1 MKSTFIYFCSTMTI
15 TIRKVENKKD
25 LRLFIHLPA
34 EIHKDHSN
42 WVPPLYMDEWE
53 YFNPKKN
60 GLFENCEYVLLLAFK
75 GDKCVGRCMGLIS
88 KDYNKSHN
96 ENHVRFSNLET
107 YNDPEVFNALV
118 DYVADWGKSF
128 GMDKMV
134 GPLAF
139 SDKDPQGF
147 LIEGYDKPVVIA
159 SNCNFPYIVDLTEA
173 AGFTKKVDC
182 VVYQIPIPDETP
194 PLHQKI
200 LERAE
205 KQNTNLRLL
214 QFTSRRKLK
223 PLIHPVLELVNK
235 TFVDIYG
242 FIPFNEKEMDDF
254 ANKYLFL
261 INPRFVKLI
270 VNEQDEIVALFV
282 AMADISEGIKK
293 SKGYLFPF
301 GIFQIFAA
309 ARKTK
314 QINLLLGAIDP
325 RYQGRGLDVW
335 MGLSLVKS
343 ARDTGK
349 TVMDSHLELEYNTK
363 VRAEMEKFGGKV
375 YKKFRIFQRDI

>member
-1 MKSTFIYFCSTMTI
+1 MTI
-15 TIRKVENKKD
+15 TIRKVENKRD

-60 GLFENCEYVLLLAFK
+60 LLFAHCEHLLLLAFK

-118 DYVADWGKSF
+118 NYVADWGKSF

-159 SNCNFPYIVDLTEA
+159 SNCNFPYMVDLTEA

-182 VVYQIPIPDETP
+182 VVYQIPIPDEIP

-343 ARDTGK
+343 ARDAGK
-349 TVMDSHLELEYNTK
+349 VVMDSHLELEYNTK

-375 YKKFRIFQRDI
+375 YKKFRIFHRDI

>member
-1 MKSTFIYFCSTMTI
+1 MAI

-34 EIHKDHSN
+34 EIHKDHAN
-42 WVPPLYMDEWE
+42 WVPPLYMDEWD

-60 GLFENCEYVLLLAFK
+60 GLFEHCEYVLLLAFK
-75 GDKCVGRCMGLIS
+75 DEKCVGRCMGLIS
-88 KDYNKSHN
+88 KVYNESHN

-107 YNDPEVFNALV
+107 WNDQEVYDALIN
-118 DYVADWGKSF
+118 YVADWGKSF
-128 GMDKMV
+128 GMDKIV

-159 SNCNFPYIVDLTEA
+159 SNCNAPYIIDLTEA

-182 VVYQIPIPDETP
+182 VVYQIPIPEQIP
-194 PLHQKI
+194 ELHQKI

-214 QFTSRRKLK
+214 QFTSRRKIK
-223 PLIHPVLELVNK
+223 PLIRPALQLVND
-235 TFVDIYG
+235 TFGDIYG
-242 FIPFNEKEMDDF
+242 FVPFNEKEMDDF

-270 VNEQDEIVALFV
+270 MNEKNELIALFI

-314 QINLLLGAIDP
+314 QVNLLLGAIDP

-335 MGLSLVKS
+335 MGLSLVRS
-343 ARDTGK
+343 AKEAGK

-375 YKKFRIFQRDI
+375 YKKFRIYQKDI

>member
-1 MKSTFIYFCSTMTI
+1 MTI

-34 EIHKDHSN
+34 EIHKEHPN

-60 GLFENCEYVLLLAFK
+60 ILFEHCEHILLLAFR

-88 KDYNKSHN
+88 KIYNEAHN

-107 YNDPEVFNALV
+107 WNDQEVFNALI

-128 GMDKMV
+128 GMVQLV

-159 SNCNFPYIVDLTEA
+159 SNCNFPFMVDLTEA

-182 VVYQIPIPDETP
+182 VVYQIPIPDEIP

-214 QFTSRRKLK
+214 QFTSRRKIK
-223 PLIHPVLELVNK
+223 PLVRPVLQLVNE
-235 TFVDIYG
+235 TFGDIYG
-242 FIPFNEKEMDDF
+242 FVPFNEKEMDDF

-261 INPRFVKLI
+261 INPRYVKLI
-270 VNEQDEIVALFV
+270 VNEKDEIVAMFI

-301 GIFQIFAA
+301 GIFRIFAA

-314 QINLLLGAIDP
+314 QVNLLFGAIDP

-335 MGLSLVKS
+335 MGLSLVRS
-343 ARDTGK
+343 ARETGK
-349 TVMDSHLELEYNTK
+349 NVMDSHLELEYNTK

-375 YKKFRIFQRDI
+375 YKKFRIYERDIV

>member
-1 MKSTFIYFCSTMTI
+1 MAI

-25 LRLFIHLPA
+25 LRLFIQLPA

-60 GLFENCEYVLLLAFK
+60 LLFAHCEHILLLAFK
-75 GDKCVGRCMGLIS
+75 GAKCVGRCMGLIS

-107 YNDPEVFNALV
+107 FDDPEVFNALV
-118 DYVADWGKSF
+118 NYVADWGKSL
-128 GMDKMV
+128 GMDTIV

-147 LIEGYDKPVVIA
+147 LIEGYDEPVVIA
-159 SNCNFPYIVDLTEA
+159 SNCNFPYMVDLTEA
-173 AGFTKKVDC
+173 AGFVKKVDC
-182 VVYQIPIPDETP
+182 VVYQIPIPDEIP

-200 LERAE
+200 LERVE
-205 KQNTNLRLL
+205 KQNTNLKLL
-214 QFTSRRKLK
+214 QFTSRRKIK
-223 PLIHPVLELVNK
+223 PLIRPALHLVNR
-235 TFVDIYG
+235 TFTDVYG
-242 FIPFNEKEMDDF
+242 FLPFNEKEMDDF

-270 VNEQDEIVALFV
+270 ANENDEIIALFI
-282 AMADISEGIKK
+282 AMDDISEGIKK

-343 ARDTGK
+343 ARDAGK
-349 TVMDSHLELEYNTK
+349 KVMDSHLELEYNTK

-375 YKKFRIFQRDI
+375 YKKFRIYQKAI

>member
-1 MKSTFIYFCSTMTI
+1 MAI
-15 TIRKVENKKD
+15 TIRKVETKKD
-25 LRLFIHLPA
+25 LRLFIQLPA
-34 EIHKDHSN
+34 EIHKDHSS
-42 WVPPLYMDEWE
+42 WVPPIYMDEWQ
-53 YFNPKKN
+53 YFNPQKN
-60 GLFENCEYVLLLAFK
+60 SLFEHCEHILLLAFK
-75 GDKCVGRCMGLIS
+75 GEECVGRCMGLIS
-88 KDYNKSHN
+88 KKYNKSHN
-96 ENHVRFSNLET
+96 EEHVRFSNIET
-107 YNDPEVFNALV
+107 WNDPEVFNALI
-118 DYVADWGKSF
+118 DYVAEWGKSF
-128 GMDKMV
+128 GMVQIV

-147 LIEGYDKPVVIA
+147 LIEGFDQPVVIA
-159 SNCNFPYIVDLTEA
+159 SNCNFPYMIDLTEA

-182 VVYQIPIPDETP
+182 VVYQIPIPDEIP

-200 LERAE
+200 LERVE

-214 QFTSRRKLK
+214 EFTSRRQVK
-223 PLIHPVLELVNK
+223 PLIHSALTLVNE

-242 FIPFNEKEMDDF
+242 FVPFNKKEMDDY

-261 INPRFVKLI
+261 INPRYVKFI
-270 VNEQDEIVALFV
+270 VNEENEIIALFV

-293 SKGYLFPF
+293 SKGHLFPF
-301 GIFQIFAA
+301 GIFKIFAA

-314 QINLLLGAIDP
+314 QITLLLGAIDP

-335 MGLSLVKS
+335 MGLSMVRS
-343 ARDTGK
+343 ARETGK

-375 YKKFRIFQRDI
+375 YKKFRIYQRDI

>member
-1 MKSTFIYFCSTMTI
+1 MTI

-60 GLFENCEYVLLLAFK
+60 ILFEHCEHVLLLAFR
-75 GDKCVGRCMGLIS
+75 GEKCVGRCMGLIS
-88 KDYNKSHN
+88 KIYNESHN
-96 ENHVRFSNLET
+96 EDHVRFSNLET
-107 YNDPEVFNALV
+107 WNDPEVFNALI
-118 DYVADWGKSF
+118 DYVAKWGKSF
-128 GMDKMV
+128 GMVQIV

-147 LIEGYDKPVVIA
+147 LIDGYDKPVVIA
-159 SNCNFPYIVDLTEA
+159 SNCNFPYMVDLSEA

-182 VVYQIPIPDETP
+182 VVYQIPIPDEIP

-214 QFTSRRKLK
+214 QFTSRRKIK
-223 PLIHPVLELVNK
+223 PLVRPVLQLVNE
-235 TFVDIYG
+235 TFGDIYG
-242 FIPFNEKEMDDF
+242 FVPFNEKEMDDF

-261 INPRFVKLI
+261 INPKYVKLI
-270 VNEQDEIVALFV
+270 VNEKDEIIAMFI

-301 GIFQIFAA
+301 GIFRIFAA

-335 MGLSLVKS
+335 MGLSLVRS
-343 ARDTGK
+343 ARETGK
-349 TVMDSHLELEYNTK
+349 LVMDSHLELETNTK

-375 YKKFRIFQRDI
+375 YKQFRIYQRDII

>member
-1 MKSTFIYFCSTMTI
+1 MTI
-15 TIRKVENKKD
+15 TIRKVETKKD

-34 EIHKDHSN
+34 KIHKDHAN
-42 WVPPLYMDEWE
+42 WVPPLYMDEWD

-60 GLFENCEYVLLLAFK
+60 GLFGHCEYLLLLAFR
-75 GDKCVGRCMGLIS
+75 GEKCVGRCMGLIS
-88 KDYNKSHN
+88 KEYNQSHN

-107 YNDPEVFNALV
+107 WNDQEVFDALIN
-118 DYVADWGKSF
+118 YIAEWGKSF
-128 GMDKMV
+128 GMDKV
-134 GPLAF
+134 IGPFAF

-147 LIEGYDKPVVIA
+147 LIEGFNEPVVIA
-159 SNCNFPYIVDLTEA
+159 SNCNFPYMVDLTEH

-182 VVYQIPIPDETP
+182 VVYKIPIPDVIP

-214 QFTSRRKLK
+214 EFTSRRKIK
-223 PLIHPVLELVNK
+223 PLIHSALNLVNK
-235 TFVDIYG
+235 TFGDIYG
-242 FIPFNEKEMDDF
+242 FVPFNEKEMDDF

-270 VNEQDEIVALFV
+270 VNEENEIIALFI

-301 GIFQIFAA
+301 GIFHIFAA

-314 QINLLLGAIDP
+314 QVNLLLGAIDP

-335 MGLSLVKS
+335 MGLSLVRS
-343 ARDTGK
+343 AREAGK
-349 TVMDSHLELEYNTK
+349 NVMDSHLELEYNTK
-363 VRAEMEKFGGKV
+363 VRAEMEKFGGVV

>member
-1 MKSTFIYFCSTMTI
+1 MTI

-60 GLFENCEYVLLLAFK
+60 LLFAHCEHLLLLAFK

-118 DYVADWGKSF
+118 NYVANWGKSF

-159 SNCNFPYIVDLTEA
+159 SNCNFPYMVDLTEA

-182 VVYQIPIPDETP
+182 VVYQIPIPDEIP

-205 KQNTNLRLL
+205 KQNTNLKLL
-214 QFTSRRKLK
+214 QFTSRRKIK
-223 PLIHPVLELVNK
+223 PLIRPALHLVNK
-235 TFVDIYG
+235 TFTDIYG
-242 FIPFNEKEMDDF
+242 FLPFNEKEMDDF

-270 VNEQDEIVALFV
+270 ANEENEIIALFI
-282 AMADISEGIKK
+282 AMDDISEGIKK

-343 ARDTGK
+343 ARNAGK
-349 TVMDSHLELEYNTK
+349 VVMDSHLELEYNTK

>member
-1 MKSTFIYFCSTMTI
+1 MTI

-34 EIHKDHSN
+34 KIHKDHAN
-42 WVPPLYMDEWE
+42 WVPPLYMDEWN
-53 YFNPKKN
+53 YFDPKKN
-60 GLFENCEYVLLLAFK
+60 GLFDQCEYLLLLAYR
-75 GDKCVGRCMGLIS
+75 GEKCVGRCMGLIS
-88 KDYNKSHN
+88 KEYNQSHN

-107 YNDPEVFNALV
+107 WNDQEVFDALIN
-118 DYVADWGKSF
+118 YVAEWGKSF
-128 GMDKMV
+128 GMDKII
-134 GPLAF
+134 GPFAF

-147 LIEGYDKPVVIA
+147 LIEGYNEPVVIA
-159 SNCNFPYIVDLTEA
+159 SNCNFPYMVDLTET

-182 VVYQIPIPDETP
+182 VVYQIPIPDEIP

-214 QFTSRRKLK
+214 QFTSRRKIK
-223 PLIHPVLELVNK
+223 PLIHSALRLVNS
-235 TFVDIYG
+235 TFGDIYG
-242 FIPFNEKEMDDF
+242 FVPFNEKEMDDF

-270 VNEQDEIVALFV
+270 VNEENEIIALFI

-301 GIFQIFAA
+301 GIFHIFAA

-314 QINLLLGAIDP
+314 QVNLLLGAIDP

-335 MGLSLVKS
+335 MGLSLVRS
-343 ARDTGK
+343 AREAGK
-349 TVMDSHLELEYNTK
+349 NVMDSHLELEYNTK
-363 VRAEMEKFGGKV
+363 VRAEMEKFGGVV

>member
-1 MKSTFIYFCSTMTI
+1 MTV

-42 WVPPLYMDEWE
+42 WVPPLYMDEWT
-53 YFNPKKN
+53 YFDPNKN
-60 GLFENCEYVLLLAFK
+60 GLFDHCEHVLLLAFK
-75 GDKCVGRCMGLIS
+75 DGKCAGRCMGLIS
-88 KDYNKSHN
+88 NDYNKSHN

-107 YNDPEVFNALV
+107 YNDQEVFDALV
-118 DYVADWGKSF
+118 NYVAEWGKSF
-128 GMDKMV
+128 GMDAIV

-159 SNCNFPYIVDLTEA
+159 SNCNFPYMVNLTES
-173 AGFTKKVDC
+173 AGFTKKVDL
-182 VVYQIPIPDETP
+182 VVYRIPIPEQIP
-194 PLHQKI
+194 ELHQKI
-200 LERAE
+200 LQRAE
-205 KQNTNLRLL
+205 ERNSNLRLL
-214 QFTSRRKLK
+214 EFTSRRKIK
-223 PLIHPVLELVNK
+223 PLIRPVLTLVND
-235 TFVDIYG
+235 TFGDIYG
-242 FIPFNEKEMDDF
+242 FIPFNDKEMDDF

-261 INPRFVKLI
+261 INPRYVKLI
-270 VNEQDEIVALFV
+270 VNEKNDIIAMFIG
-282 AMADISEGIKK
+282 MADISEGIKK

-301 GIFQIFAA
+301 GIFKIFAA

-314 QINLLLGAIDP
+314 QVNLLLGAIDP
-325 RYQGRGLDVW
+325 HYQGRGLDVW
-335 MGLSLVKS
+335 MGLRLVRS
-343 ARDTGK
+343 AKETGK

-375 YKKFRIFQRDI
+375 YKKFRIFQRAI

>member
-1 MKSTFIYFCSTMTI
+1 MNYFIYFCPTMAI

-34 EIHKDHSN
+34 KIHKDHAN

-60 GLFENCEYVLLLAFK
+60 VLFEHCEHILLLAYK
-75 GDKCVGRCMGLIS
+75 GEKLVGRCMGLIS

-96 ENHVRFSNLET
+96 EDHVRFSNLET
-107 YNDPEVFNALV
+107 YNDQEVFDALV
-118 DYVADWGKSF
+118 NYVAEWGKSF
-128 GMDKMV
+128 GMVQLV

-159 SNCNFPYIVDLTEA
+159 SNCNFPYMVDLTEA

-182 VVYQIPIPDETP
+182 VVYQIPIPDVIP

-205 KQNTNLRLL
+205 KQNTTLKLL
-214 QFTSRRKLK
+214 EFTSRRKIK
-223 PLIHPVLELVNK
+223 PYIRPVLQLVND
-235 TFVDIYG
+235 TFGDIYG
-242 FIPFNEKEMDDF
+242 FLPFNEKEMDDF

-261 INPRFVKLI
+261 INPRYVKLI
-270 VNEQDEIVALFV
+270 VNETNNPVAMFIG
-282 AMADISEGIKK
+282 MADISEGIKK

-301 GIFQIFAA
+301 GIFHIFAA

-314 QINLLLGAIDP
+314 QVNLLLGAIDP
-325 RYQGRGLDVW
+325 HYQGRGLDVW

-349 TVMDSHLELEYNTK
+349 KVMDSHLELEYNTK
-363 VRAEMEKFGGKV
+363 VRAEMEKFGGVV
-375 YKKFRIFQRDI
+375 YKRFRIYQRDI

>member
-1 MKSTFIYFCSTMTI
+1 MTI

-34 EIHKDHSN
+34 EIHKDHAN

-60 GLFENCEYVLLLAFK
+60 ALFEHCDYLLLLAYK
-75 GDKCVGRCMGLIS
+75 GEKCAGRCMGLIS
-88 KDYNKSHN
+88 NDYNKSHN

-107 YNDPEVFNALV
+107 WNDPEVFNALIN
-118 DYVADWGKSF
+118 YVVQWGKSF
-128 GMDKMV
+128 GMDKIV

-147 LIEGYDKPVVIA
+147 QIEGFDKPVVIA
-159 SNCNFPYIVDLTEA
+159 TNCNLPYMVDLTEA

-182 VVYQIPIPDETP
+182 VVYQIPIPEKIP
-194 PLHQKI
+194 ELHQKI

-214 QFTSRRKLK
+214 QFTSRRKIK
-223 PLIHPVLELVNK
+223 PLVRPALQLVND
-235 TFVDIYG
+235 TFGDIYG
-242 FIPFNEKEMDDF
+242 FLPFNEKEMDEF

-261 INPRFVKLI
+261 INPKFVKLI
-270 VNEQDEIVALFV
+270 VNEKDEIIALFI
-282 AMADISEGIKK
+282 AMADISDGIRK

-301 GIFQIFAA
+301 GIFRIFAA

-314 QINLLLGAIDP
+314 QVNLLLGAIDP

-343 ARDTGK
+343 AREAGK

-375 YKKFRIFQRDI
+375 YKKFRIYQKDI

>member
-1 MKSTFIYFCSTMTI
+1 MTI

-34 EIHKDHSN
+34 EIHKDHKN
-42 WVPPLYMDEWE
+42 WVPPLYMDEWA
-53 YFNPKKN
+53 YFDPKKN
-60 GLFENCEYVLLLAFK
+60 GLFEHCEHILLLAFK
-75 GDKCVGRCMGLIS
+75 EDKCVGRCMGLIS
-88 KDYNKSHN
+88 KEYNKSHN
-96 ENHVRFSNLET
+96 EDHVRFSNLET
-107 YNDPEVFNALV
+107 YNDQEVFDALV
-118 DYVADWGKSF
+118 NHVAKWGKSL
-128 GMDKMV
+128 GMDTLV

-159 SNCNFPYIVDLTEA
+159 SNCNFPYMVSLTEA
-173 AGFTKKVDC
+173 AGFSKKVDL
-182 VVYQIPIPDETP
+182 VVYNVPIPEQIPE
-194 PLHQKI
+194 LHQKI
-200 LERAE
+200 LQRTEER
-205 KQNTNLRLL
+205 NSNLKLL
-214 QFTSRRKLK
+214 QFTSRRKIK
-223 PLIHPVLELVNK
+223 PLIRPVLTLVNN
-235 TFVDIYG
+235 TFGEIYG
-242 FIPFNEKEMDDF
+242 FVPFNEKEMDDF

-261 INPRFVKLI
+261 INPRYIKLI
-270 VNEQDEIVALFV
+270 VNEKNEIIAMIIG
-282 AMADISEGIKK
+282 MADISEGIKK

-301 GIFQIFAA
+301 GIFKIFAA

-335 MGLSLVKS
+335 MGLQLVKS
-343 ARDTGK
+343 AKETGK

-375 YKKFRIFQRDI
+375 YKKFRIFQRAL

>member
-1 MKSTFIYFCSTMTI
+1 
-15 TIRKVENKKD
+15 
-25 LRLFIHLPA
+25 
-34 EIHKDHSN
+34 
-42 WVPPLYMDEWE
+42 MDEWN
-53 YFNPKKN
+53 YFDPKKN
-60 GLFENCEYVLLLAFK
+60 GLFDHCEYLLLLAYR
-75 GDKCVGRCMGLIS
+75 GEKCVGRCMGLIS
-88 KDYNKSHN
+88 KEYNQSHQ

-107 YNDPEVFNALV
+107 WNDQEVYDALIN
-118 DYVADWGKSF
+118 YVAEWGKSF
-128 GMDKMV
+128 GMDKII
-134 GPLAF
+134 GPFGF

-147 LIEGYDKPVVIA
+147 QIEGFDEPVVIA
-159 SNCNFPYIVDLTEA
+159 SNCNFPYMVDLTET

-182 VVYQIPIPDETP
+182 VVYKIPIPDVIP

-214 QFTSRRKLK
+214 QFTSRRKIK
-223 PLIHPVLELVNK
+223 PLIHSALRLVNS
-235 TFVDIYG
+235 TFGDIYG
-242 FIPFNEKEMDDF
+242 FVPFNEKEMDDF

-270 VNEQDEIVALFV
+270 VNEENEIIALFI

-301 GIFQIFAA
+301 GIFHIFAA

-314 QINLLLGAIDP
+314 QVNLLLGAIDP

-335 MGLSLVKS
+335 MGLSLVRS
-343 ARDTGK
+343 AREAGK
-349 TVMDSHLELEYNTK
+349 NVMDSHLELEYNTK
-363 VRAEMEKFGGKV
+363 VRAEMEKFGGVV
-375 YKKFRIFQRDI
+375 YKRFRIFQRDI

>member
-1 MKSTFIYFCSTMTI
+1 MTI

-34 EIHKDHSN
+34 EIHKDHPN

-60 GLFENCEYVLLLAFK
+60 ILFEHCEYLLLLAFR
-75 GDKCVGRCMGLIS
+75 GEKCVGRCMGLIS
-88 KDYNKSHN
+88 KIYNESHN

-107 YNDPEVFNALV
+107 WNDPEVFNALV
-118 DYVADWGKSF
+118 NYVADWGKSF
-128 GMDKMV
+128 GMVQIV

-159 SNCNFPYIVDLTEA
+159 SNCNFPYMVDLSEG

-182 VVYQIPIPDETP
+182 VVYQIPIPDEIP

-214 QFTSRRKLK
+214 EFTSRSKIK
-223 PLIHPVLELVNK
+223 PLVRPVLQLVND
-235 TFVDIYG
+235 TFGDIYG
-242 FIPFNEKEMDDF
+242 FVPFNEKEMDDF

-261 INPRFVKLI
+261 INPRYVKLI
-270 VNEQDEIVALFV
+270 VNEKDEIIAMFI

-335 MGLSLVKS
+335 MGLSLVRS
-343 ARDTGK
+343 ARETGK
-349 TVMDSHLELEYNTK
+349 MVMDSHLELETNTK

-375 YKKFRIFQRDI
+375 YKQFRIYQRDII

>member
-1 MKSTFIYFCSTMTI
+1 MTI

-34 EIHKDHSN
+34 EIHKNHSN

-60 GLFENCEYVLLLAFK
+60 SLFNHGEYILLLAFK
-75 GDKCVGRCMGLIS
+75 GEKCVGRCMGLIH
-88 KDYNKSHN
+88 KDYNLSHN
-96 ENHVRFSNLET
+96 ENHVRFSNIET
-107 YNDPEVFNALV
+107 WNDQEVYDALMA
-118 DYVADWGKSF
+118 YVAAWGKSL
-128 GMDKMV
+128 GMDTLV

-147 LIEGYDKPVVIA
+147 LIEGFDKPVVIA
-159 SNCNFPYIVDLTEA
+159 SNCNLPYMVDLTEA
-173 AGFTKKVDC
+173 AGFTKKVDL
-182 VVYQIPIPDETP
+182 VVYQIPIPDQIPE
-194 PLHQKI
+194 LHAKI
-200 LERAE
+200 LQRT
-205 KQNTNLRLL
+205 QDRNSNLKLL
-214 QFTSRRKLK
+214 QFTTRRKIK
-223 PLIHPVLELVNK
+223 PLIRPALQLVNE
-235 TFVDIYG
+235 TFGNIYG
-242 FIPFNEKEMDDF
+242 FVPFNEKEMDDF

-261 INPRFVKLI
+261 INPRYIKLI
-270 VNEQDEIVALFV
+270 ANENNQIIAMIV

-293 SKGYLFPF
+293 SKGYMIPF

-325 RYQGRGLDVW
+325 RYQGIGLDVW
-335 MGLSLVKS
+335 MGLSLVRS
-343 ARDTGK
+343 AKETGK
-349 TVMDSHLELEYNTK
+349 KVMDSHLELEYNTK

-375 YKKFRIFQRDI
+375 YKKFRIFQKAI